1 MDKKYLIIALGLFIT
16 SSIMI
21 AQDYCN
27 KVNMVDSI
35 GRKQGVWME
44 YEVIP
49 KRIKDPGEYDYII
62 SPLDSTKK
70 YLLKRNDFS
79 EVIVLRWFG
88 EYQDGLKSGEW
99 VLLNSNGEVAKR
111 VNYVKGKL
119 FGNYIQYWT
128 ENKIMMECFID
139 NSNFVVGVGYDKDG
153 AVLFKNDSIVK
164 EDFIESFYN
173 PAGLYY

>member
-1 MDKKYLIIALGLFIT
+1 MDKKYLIIVLGLFIT

-27 KVNMVDSI
+27 KVNKVDSI

-49 KRIKDPGEYDYII
+49 KWAEDPGEYDYIV

-88 EYQDGLKSGEW
+88 KYQNGLKSGEW
-99 VLLNSNGEVAKR
+99 VLLNSNGEIVKR
-111 VNYVKGKL
+111 VNYVKGRL
-119 FGNYIQYWT
+119 SGYYTQYWT
-128 ENKIMMECFID
+128 EDKIMMECFID
-139 NSNFVVGVGYDKDG
+139 NSNFIVGKGYDKDG
-153 AVLFKNDSIVK
+153 SVLFENDSIVK
-164 EDFIESFYN
+164 VDFIESFYN
-173 PAGLYY
+173 PSGLYY